1 MGNKNLSG
9 TIRNIMDNLDR
20 ASIRRFDMK
29 VEFKPLDSTKL
40 IQAFNLYAEHLGLSD
55 CKEFLESS
63 FAKRAID
70 KLDNICFGD
79 FALIARGAAFA
90 PLDSAQQLL
99 EKLQEEAQLKG
110 LSAGSSK
117 RVGF

>member
-1 MGNKNLSG
+1 
-9 TIRNIMDNLDR
+9 MDTLDR

-29 VEFKPLDSTKL
+29 VEFKPLDCARLK
-40 IQAFNLYAEHLGLSD
+40 QAFSLYAKHLGLSD

-63 FAKRAID
+63 LAKREIE

-90 PLDSAQQLL
+90 PLDSAQELL
-99 EKLQEEAQLKG
+99 EKLQEEARLKG
-110 LSAGSSK
+110 LSAAGAK